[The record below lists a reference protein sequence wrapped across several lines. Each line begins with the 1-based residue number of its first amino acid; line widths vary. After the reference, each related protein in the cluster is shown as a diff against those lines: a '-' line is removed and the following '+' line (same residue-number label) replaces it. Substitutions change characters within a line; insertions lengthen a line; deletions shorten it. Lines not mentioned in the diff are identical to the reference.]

1 MTVDRP
7 GWMLALVEP
16 TEEMLANTVDD
27 RGRPRILDFTTPEE
41 RGEAFIM
48 PRYIYRAMIAASP
61 PPGEDEVERL
71 AEALHTHDHRL
82 AVRGAA
88 APWSEQPASI
98 HRVYRCRIRAILAE
112 PGRKP

>member
-61 PPGEDEVERL
+61 HRGRMRSGGSPMSFSTTLPPVRFERRPPHDEIDP
-71 AEALHTHDHRL
+71 ADATHY
-82 AVRGAA
+82 
-88 APWSEQPASI
+88 SEITPPQ
-98 HRVYRCRIRAILAE
+98 
-112 PGRKP
+112 GD